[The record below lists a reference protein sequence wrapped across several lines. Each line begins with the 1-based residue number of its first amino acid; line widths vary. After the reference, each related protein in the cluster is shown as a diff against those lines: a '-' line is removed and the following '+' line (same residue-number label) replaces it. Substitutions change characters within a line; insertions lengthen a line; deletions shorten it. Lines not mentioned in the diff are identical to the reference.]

1 MITKSII
8 PTIQEVIKMFKFIT
22 SLLSLLQILL
32 VGTSVPEKSTV
43 LNKKLTNQEKRKQSK
58 ERMNQWIQL
67 NFNFIALAAILIIV
81 ISFLLFFVWFAG
93 VSTVESGTFYNH
105 LGGVI

>member
-1 MITKSII
+1 
-8 PTIQEVIKMFKFIT
+8 MFKFIT

-32 VGTSVPEKSTV
+32 VGTSVPKKSTI

-67 NFNFIALAAILIIV
+67 NFNFIALAAILIVIV
-81 ISFLLFFVWFAG
+81 SFLLFLVWSAG
-93 VSTVESGTFYNH
+93 VSTVESGAVYNH
-105 LGGVI
+105 MNSII

>member
-1 MITKSII
+1 
-8 PTIQEVIKMFKFIT
+8 MFKFITFIT

-43 LNKKLTNQEKRKQSK
+43 LNKKLTNQEKRKQSR
-58 ERMNQWIQL
+58 ERMNLWIQL